1 MKMRNTPLVLYQME
15 ILEVVNH
22 MVYALGLFLTKM
34 LALYLIMTDII
45 KAKTASCMDKQLT
58 RFAHGALISRRAFT
72 SETVNI
78 FSAVTILTWA
88 TVACL

>member
-34 LALYLIMTDII
+34 LDLYLIMTDNMSKTIVI
-45 KAKTASCMDKQLT
+45 KEM
-58 RFAHGALISRRAFT
+58 
-72 SETVNI
+72 VNHEQ
-78 FSAVTILTWA
+78 FS
-88 TVACL
+88 

>member
-34 LALYLIMTDII
+34 LALYLIMTDNMSKTIVI
-45 KAKTASCMDKQLT
+45 K
-58 RFAHGALISRRAFT
+58 
-72 SETVNI
+72 ETVNHEQL
-78 FSAVTILTWA
+78 S
-88 TVACL
+88 